1 MHLDVLQQLEVVRG
15 PAHRDAHAGARLGKP
30 AVLEEDPL
38 ELPDDD
44 LEHVRP
50 GRERDARDELGHVGV
65 DHLCASAP
73 REGGA
78 VVTVD
83 HEVRLTELDRNDRR
97 EGAVGER
104 ALERAQ
110 PVAAEGV
117 KRAEVAGERAGA
129 AISADER
136 IERDLANAQVPAP
149 ERLQSPL
156 DLVEFEQAVAAA
168 GPQSL
173 HHEVKRTTGA
183 ARTRPRR
190 RQQVTQLST
199 PPAAARGG
207 RGWGGGRGRQGGEG
221 EGVGRGRG
229 CWGRIEGGR
238 GGEAEGRRIRGGGK
252 WGGVGGG
259 EGEAGSGGGGVGG
272 GEGGEEKGG
281 RGGRGGWGG
290 GEREE

>member
-1 MHLDVLQQLEVVRG
+1 MVAVHLDVLQQLEVVRG
-15 PAHRDAHAGARLGKP
+15 PADRDAHAGARLGKP

-38 ELPDDD
+38 ELPEDD

-83 HEVRLTELDRNDRR
+83 HEVRLAELDRHDRR

-104 ALERAQ
+104 ALERAH

-129 AISADER
+129 AIGADER
-136 IERDLANAQVPAP
+136 VERDRADAQVPAP

-156 DLVEFEQAVAAA
+156 DLVELEQA
-168 GPQSL
+168 L
-173 HHEVKRTTGA
+173 
-183 ARTRPRR
+183 
-190 RQQVTQLST
+190 
-199 PPAAARGG
+199 AAARPQLPSS
-207 RGWGGGRGRQGGEG
+207 RGQAYNGAAPVPGDQVHGYLS
-221 EGVGRGRG
+221 
-229 CWGRIEGGR
+229 C
-238 GGEAEGRRIRGGGK
+238 
-252 WGGVGGG
+252 
-259 EGEAGSGGGGVGG
+259 
-272 GEGGEEKGG
+272 
-281 RGGRGGWGG
+281 
-290 GEREE
+290 